1 MLSEYSRVLALR
13 NIACWTGHGAPPS
26 RFRSGPRGRMP
37 HLPTT
42 ARGRLGRQPKV
53 SFSVTAVIL
62 LSKVLKPAPPNG
74 ATNNLYNKL
83 LVRPDEYQELPHHL
97 ITRIIKAHES
107 TASGLASQ
115 TMG

>member
-1 MLSEYSRVLALR
+1 VDKWFYAGWATRQNNLR
-13 NIACWTGHGAPPS
+13 LPAYMGG
-26 RFRSGPRGRMP
+26 RSG
-37 HLPTT
+37 T
-42 ARGRLGRQPKV
+42 
-53 SFSVTAVIL
+53 SVQRAVLQKWDDAAGSAGAAFPIAPVIL
-62 LSKVLKPAPPNG
+62 LSKLLKPALPNG
-74 ATNNLYNKL
+74 TTNNLYNKL